1 MVIHILYFSRP
12 APVEKK
18 KEEETTVDSIIWNV
32 WKNSLGSV
40 FDGGKDEEKKKKDR
54 RRKSETEA
62 EGGNPILGKIGE
74 IATRSLV
81 KYLTNEISNF
91 FTSEDS

>member
-1 MVIHILYFSRP
+1 M
-12 APVEKK
+12 PVENKR
-18 KEEETTVDSIIWNV
+18 EEESTTDSIIWNV

-40 FDGGKDEEKKKKDR
+40 FDGGKEEEKNKKNR
-54 RRKSETEA
+54 RRKSETEK

-81 KYLTNEISNF
+81 KYLTNEISNL
-91 FTSEDS
+91 FTSESD

>member
-1 MVIHILYFSRP
+1 MENKR
-12 APVEKK
+12 
-18 KEEETTVDSIIWNV
+18 EEEATTDSIIWNV

-40 FDGGKDEEKKKKDR
+40 FDGGKEEEKKKKKNR
-54 RRKSETEA
+54 RRKSETEE

-81 KYLTNEISNF
+81 KYLTNEISNL
-91 FTSEDS
+91 FTSKKES